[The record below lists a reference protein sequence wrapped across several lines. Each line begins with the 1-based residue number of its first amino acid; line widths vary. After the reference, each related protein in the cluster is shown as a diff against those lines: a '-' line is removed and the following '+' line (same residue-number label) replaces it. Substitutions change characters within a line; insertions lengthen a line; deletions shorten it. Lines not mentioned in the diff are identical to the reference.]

1 MSKGMSRLRFN
12 WLKEARISATL
23 GHRRVDR
30 WRLGLFHLRIGF
42 ANGLGLRMPPP
53 VKARLA
59 PDCQEVVISEPGEL
73 AVLHDVLVH
82 GEYECQGKPDVVF
95 DLGANVGFATLYFK
109 RQVPTARIVA
119 VEADPRTY
127 ERLVRNVGGL
137 PGVTTLNRA
146 VTASDGLV
154 SFFSSRSSLGSALA
168 RRSENDQEVRVMGNT
183 LRTLMNETGVEQI
196 GLLKVDIE
204 GAEVDLFR
212 DPALEQVD
220 EIIAEIHYD
229 LVDADETALREL
241 LADFEVRF
249 EALPQPHRSLLFA
262 RRGPRRI
269 SPTQHA

>member
-1 MSKGMSRLRFN
+1 
-12 WLKEARISATL
+12 
-23 GHRRVDR
+23 
-30 WRLGLFHLRIGF
+30 
-42 ANGLGLRMPPP
+42 
-53 VKARLA
+53 
-59 PDCQEVVISEPGEL
+59 
-73 AVLHDVLVH
+73 
-82 GEYECQGKPDVVF
+82 
-95 DLGANVGFATLYFK
+95 
-109 RQVPTARIVA
+109 
-119 VEADPRTY
+119 
-127 ERLVRNVGGL
+127 
-137 PGVTTLNRA
+137 
-146 VTASDGLV
+146 
-154 SFFSSRSSLGSALA
+154 
-168 RRSENDQEVRVMGNT
+168 MGNT